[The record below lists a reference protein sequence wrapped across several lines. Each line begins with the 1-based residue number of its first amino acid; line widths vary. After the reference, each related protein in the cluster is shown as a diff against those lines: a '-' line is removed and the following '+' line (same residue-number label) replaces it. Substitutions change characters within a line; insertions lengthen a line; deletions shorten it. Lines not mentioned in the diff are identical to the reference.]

1 MSTLAHVL
9 EEEGLATVS
18 LGIVEGQ
25 LRSTAP
31 PRGLFV
37 DFPLGRPLGK
47 PADPAFQRRVLD
59 HAFSLLDATAPTI
72 ETFDEPIADDGAV
85 MACALPPI
93 DDPDAHPAV
102 AEARG
107 IRAAYERTVARTDGR
122 VGAHRV
128 VAPDDIPA
136 AIEAFIRVAE
146 GTPWKEAGIPG
157 IPARVTQ
164 DIRGY
169 YEAAALSLREHNDL
183 GNPDQAPGA
192 FEATRWFL
200 TETEAAKVI
209 LAARERMKAD
219 GVKQPIW
226 QFLVTEQF

>member
-9 EEEGLATVS
+9 EENGLATVS
-18 LGIVEGQ
+18 LGIIEQQ
-25 LRSTAP
+25 LVSTGP

-47 PADPAFQRRVLD
+47 PSDAAFQQRVID
-59 HAFSLLDATAPTI
+59 HAFSLLESDQPVI
-72 ETFDEPIADDGAV
+72 ETFAEPIVDDGAV
-85 MACALPPI
+85 LACAIPPQ

-107 IRAAYERTVARTDGR
+107 LRAAYNRTVANHDGR
-122 VGAHRV
+122 LGTYRV
-128 VAPDDIPA
+128 IGPDDVVS
-136 AIEAFIRVAE
+136 AIESFIRVAE

-157 IPARVTQ
+157 IPARVTM

-169 YEAAALSLREHNDL
+169 YEAAALSLSDHT
-183 GNPDQAPGA
+183 PGA

-200 TETEAAKVI
+200 RETETGKVI

-226 QFLVTEQF
+226 QFLITEQD

>member
-9 EEEGLATVS
+9 EAEGLATIS

-37 DFPLGRPLGK
+37 DFPLGRPLGR
-47 PADPAFQRRVLD
+47 PADAAFQQRVLD
-59 HAFSLLDATAPTI
+59 HAFSLLESDGPVI
-72 ETFDEPIADDGAV
+72 EAFDEPIHDDGQV
-85 MACALPPI
+85 LTCSIPPI

-107 IRAAYERTVARTDGR
+107 LRAAYNRTVANTDGR

-128 VAPDDIPA
+128 VAPDDVPA
-136 AIEAFIRVAE
+136 AIESFIRVAE

-157 IPARVTQ
+157 IPARVAQ

-169 YEAAALSLREHNDL
+169 YEAAAMALSDHT
-183 GNPDQAPGA
+183 PAA

-200 TETEAAKVI
+200 QETEAGSAI
-209 LAARERMKAD
+209 LAAREQMKAD

-226 QFLVTEQF
+226 QFLVTEQY

>member
-9 EEEGLATVS
+9 EENGLATVS
-18 LGIVEGQ
+18 LGIIEKQ

-37 DFPLGRPLGK
+37 DFPLGRPLGR
-47 PADPAFQRRVLD
+47 PNDAAFQQRVID
-59 HAFSLLDATAPTI
+59 HAFSLLEA
-72 ETFDEPIADDGAV
+72 DEPVVDNFLEAIVDDGDV
-85 MACALPPI
+85 LSCTIPPI

-107 IRAAYERTVARTDGR
+107 LRAAYNRTIARHDGR
-122 VGAHRV
+122 LGTYRV
-128 VAPDDIPA
+128 IGPDDVPS
-136 AIEAFIRVAE
+136 AIESFVRVAE
-146 GTPWKEAGIPG
+146 GIPWKEAGIPG
-157 IPARVTQ
+157 IPARVTM

-169 YEAAALSLREHNDL
+169 YEAAALSLADSAST
-183 GNPDQAPGA
+183 GAAPGA

-200 TETEAAKVI
+200 RETEAAKVI
-209 LAARERMKAD
+209 LAAREKMKAD

-226 QFLVTEQF
+226 QFLVTEQY

>member
-9 EEEGLATVS
+9 EENGLATVA
-18 LGIVEGQ
+18 LGIIEDQ
-25 LRSTAP
+25 IRSTAP

-47 PADPAFQRRVLD
+47 PNDAAFQQGVIDRAL
-59 HAFSLLDATAPTI
+59 SLLDATGPLVEA
-72 ETFDEPIADDGAV
+72 FDKAIIDDGSV
-85 MACALPPI
+85 LACTMPPI

-107 IRAAYERTVARTDGR
+107 LRAAYNRTVAAHDGR
-122 VGAHRV
+122 IGAHRV
-128 VAPDDIPA
+128 VEPDDVPA
-136 AIEAFIRVAE
+136 AIESFIRVAE

-157 IPARVTQ
+157 IPARVTM
-164 DIRGY
+164 DIRDY
-169 YEAAALSLREHNDL
+169 YEAAAMSLADHTPN
-183 GNPDQAPGA
+183 A

-200 TETEAAKVI
+200 RETETAKVI

-226 QFLVTEQF
+226 QFLVTEQY

>member
-9 EEEGLATVS
+9 EEEGLATIS
-18 LGIVEGQ
+18 LGIIEGQ
-25 LRSTAP
+25 LRSTVP

-37 DFPLGRPLGK
+37 DFPLGRPLGH
-47 PADPAFQRRVLD
+47 PADAAFQQRVLD
-59 HAFSLLDATAPTI
+59 QAFSLLESTEPVI
-72 ETFDEPIADDGAV
+72 EAFPEPIHDDGQV
-85 MACALPPI
+85 LACTIPPT

-107 IRAAYERTVARTDGR
+107 LRAAYNRTVANTDGR

-128 VAPDDIPA
+128 VEPDDVPA
-136 AIEAFIRVAE
+136 AIESFIRVAE

-157 IPARVTQ
+157 IPARVAQ

-169 YEAAALSLREHNDL
+169 YEAAAMALTDHT
-183 GNPDQAPGA
+183 PAA

-200 TETEAAKVI
+200 RETEAGATI
-209 LAARERMKAD
+209 LAAREQMKAD

>member
-1 MSTLAHVL
+1 VSTLAHVL
-9 EEEGLATVS
+9 EENGLATVA
-18 LGIVEGQ
+18 LGIIEQ
-25 LRSTAP
+25 QIRSTAP
-31 PRGLFV
+31 PRGLVV

-47 PADPAFQRRVLD
+47 PNDPAFQQRVID
-59 HAFSLLDATAPTI
+59 CAFSLLEATEPVV
-72 ETFDEPIADDGAV
+72 ETFEEAIIDEGEV
-85 MACALPPI
+85 LACAMPPI

-107 IRAAYERTVARTDGR
+107 LRAAYNRTVARYDGR
-122 VGAHRV
+122 IGAHRV
-128 VAPDDIPA
+128 IGPDDVPA
-136 AIEAFIRVAE
+136 AIESFVRVAE

-157 IPARVTQ
+157 IPARVTM
-164 DIRGY
+164 DIRDY
-169 YEAAALSLREHNDL
+169 YEAAALSLTDHT
-183 GNPDQAPGA
+183 PGA

-200 TETEAAKVI
+200 RETEAAKVI

>member
-9 EEEGLATVS
+9 EQQGLATIS
-18 LGIVEGQ
+18 LGIIEGQ

-37 DFPLGRPLGK
+37 DFPLGRPLGH
-47 PADPAFQRRVLD
+47 PADAKFQQRVLD
-59 HAFSLLDATAPTI
+59 HAFSLLEADGPVI
-72 ETFDEPIADDGAV
+72 ETFDESIPDDGHV
-85 MACALPPI
+85 LSCTIPPI

-107 IRAAYERTVARTDGR
+107 LRAAYDRAAAQTEGR

-136 AIEAFIRVAE
+136 AIEAFARVAQ

-157 IPARVTQ
+157 IPARVAQ

-169 YEAAALSLREHNDL
+169 YEAAAMALADHT
-183 GNPDQAPGA
+183 PAA

-200 TETEAAKVI
+200 QSTEAGATI
-209 LAARERMKAD
+209 RPPGNR
-219 GVKQPIW
+219 
-226 QFLVTEQF
+226 

>member
-9 EEEGLATVS
+9 EENGLATIS
-18 LGIVEGQ
+18 LGIVEKQ
-25 LRSTAP
+25 LVSTGP

-37 DFPLGRPLGK
+37 DFPLGRPLGR
-47 PADPAFQRRVLD
+47 PREADFQQRVLD
-59 HAFSLLDATAPTI
+59 HAFSLLEANQPVI
-72 ETFDEPIADDGAV
+72 ETFAEPVIDDGAV
-85 MACALPPI
+85 LACSIPPT

-107 IRAAYERTVARTDGR
+107 LRAAYNRTVAEHDGR
-122 VGAHRV
+122 LGAYRV
-128 VAPDDIPA
+128 LGPDDVPA
-136 AIEAFIRVAE
+136 AIESFVRVAE

-157 IPARVTQ
+157 IPARVTM

-169 YEAAALSLREHNDL
+169 YEAAAMALADHT
-183 GNPDQAPGA
+183 PGA

-200 TETEAAKVI
+200 RETEAGKTI
-209 LAARERMKAD
+209 LAAREKMKAD

-226 QFLVTEQF
+226 QFLVTEQQ

>member
-9 EEEGLATVS
+9 EEHGLATVA
-18 LGIVEGQ
+18 LGIVEQQ
-25 LRSTAP
+25 LVSTGP

-47 PADPAFQRRVLD
+47 PGDADFQRRVID
-59 HAFSLLDATAPTI
+59 HAFSLLAATEPVV
-72 ETFDEPIADDGAV
+72 ETFDEAIVDQGEV
-85 MACALPPI
+85 LSCALPPT

-107 IRAAYERTVARTDGR
+107 LRAAYNRTVARHDGR
-122 VGAHRV
+122 LGTYRTIG
-128 VAPDDIPA
+128 PDDVPA
-136 AIEAFIRVAE
+136 AIESFVRVAE

-157 IPARVTQ
+157 IPARVTM

-169 YEAAALSLREHNDL
+169 YEAAAMSLTDHT
-183 GNPDQAPGA
+183 PGA

-200 TETEAAKVI
+200 RETEAGKAI
-209 LAARERMKAD
+209 IAAREQMKAD

-226 QFLVTEQF
+226 QFLITEQY

>member
-9 EEEGLATVS
+9 EEQGLATIS
-18 LGIVEGQ
+18 LGIIEGQ

-37 DFPLGRPLGK
+37 DFPLGRPLGR
-47 PADPAFQRRVLD
+47 PADPAFQQRVLD
-59 HAFSLLDATAPTI
+59 QAFSLLGATGPVI
-72 ETFDEPIADDGAV
+72 EAFDEPIKDEGTV
-85 MACALPPI
+85 LSCAIPPS
-93 DDPDAHPAV
+93 DDPGTHPAIT
-102 AEARG
+102 EARG
-107 IRAAYERTVARTDGR
+107 LRPAYNRTVARTDGR

-136 AIEAFIRVAE
+136 AIESFIRVAE

-157 IPARVTQ
+157 IPARVAQ

-169 YEAAALSLREHNDL
+169 YEAAAMALTDHT
-183 GNPDQAPGA
+183 PGA

-200 TETEAAKVI
+200 RETEAAKAI
-209 LAARERMKAD
+209 LAAREQMKAD

-226 QFLVTEQF
+226 QFLVTEQY

>member
-9 EEEGLATVS
+9 EEQGLATVS

-37 DFPLGRPLGK
+37 DFPLGRPLGR
-47 PADPAFQRRVLD
+47 PADVAFQQRVID
-59 HAFSLLDATAPTI
+59 HAFSLLEATEPTI
-72 ETFDEPIADDGAV
+72 ESFSEAINDDGAV
-85 MACALPPI
+85 LACAIPPI

-107 IRAAYERTVARTDGR
+107 LRAAYDRTVAKTDGR

-128 VAPDDIPA
+128 VAPDDVPA

-146 GTPWKEAGIPG
+146 GTPWKKAGIPG
-157 IPARVTQ
+157 IPARVAQ

-169 YEAAALSLREHNDL
+169 YEAAAMALTDHT
-183 GNPDQAPGA
+183 PQA

-200 TETEAAKVI
+200 TETKAGETI
-209 LAARERMKAD
+209 LAAREQMKAD

>member
-1 MSTLAHVL
+1 VSTLAHVL
-9 EEEGLATVS
+9 ETEGLATVS

-37 DFPLGRPLGK
+37 DFPLGRPLGR
-47 PADPAFQRRVLD
+47 PADQAFQHRVLD
-59 HAFSLLDATAPTI
+59 HAFSLLQATGPVI
-72 ETFDEPIADDGAV
+72 ETFEEAIGDDGQVLACSIPPVDEPGV
-85 MACALPPI
+85 
-93 DDPDAHPAV
+93 HPAV

-107 IRAAYERTVARTDGR
+107 LRAAYNRTVARTEGR

-128 VAPDDIPA
+128 VSADDIPA
-136 AIEAFIRVAE
+136 AIESFARVAE

-157 IPARVTQ
+157 IPARVAQ

-169 YEAAALSLREHNDL
+169 YEAAAMALSDHT
-183 GNPDQAPGA
+183 PGA

-200 TETEAAKVI
+200 RETQAGATI
-209 LAARERMKAD
+209 IAAREQMKAD

>member
-9 EEEGLATVS
+9 EAEGLATVS

-47 PADPAFQRRVLD
+47 PVDAAFQRRVID
-59 HAFSLLDATAPTI
+59 HAFSLLGATEPTI
-72 ETFDEPIADDGAV
+72 ETFAEPVVDEGTV
-85 MACALPPI
+85 MACSLPPI

-107 IRAAYERTVARTDGR
+107 LRAAYDRTVARTGGR
-122 VGAHRV
+122 VGAHRM

-136 AIEAFIRVAE
+136 AVEAFVRVAD

-169 YEAAALSLREHNDL
+169 YEAAAMALNADAGL
-183 GNPDQAPGA
+183 GDQAPGA

-200 TETEAAKVI
+200 TETEAGRAI
-209 LAARERMKAD
+209 RAAREQMKAD
-219 GVKQPIW
+219 GVKEPIW
-226 QFLVTEQF
+226 RYLVTEQY

>member
-9 EEEGLATVS
+9 EEEGLATIS
-18 LGIVEGQ
+18 LGIIEEQ

-37 DFPLGRPLGK
+37 DFPLGRPLGR
-47 PADPAFQRRVLD
+47 PADPSFQQHVLD
-59 HAFSLLDATAPTI
+59 HAFSLLEATEPMI
-72 ETFDEPIADDGAV
+72 EVFPEAIHDDGQV
-85 MACALPPI
+85 LACSIPPI

-107 IRAAYERTVARTDGR
+107 LRAAYNRTMAVTGGR

-128 VAPDDIPA
+128 VDPDDIPA
-136 AIEAFIRVAE
+136 AIESFIRVAE

-157 IPARVTQ
+157 IPARVAQ

-169 YEAAALSLREHNDL
+169 YEAAAMALADHGSPRDSF
-183 GNPDQAPGA
+183 PAA

-200 TETEAAKVI
+200 RETEGGKAI
-209 LAARERMKAD
+209 LAARDKMRD
-219 GVKQPIW
+219 NGVKQPIW
-226 QFLVTEQF
+226 YFLVTEQY

>member
-25 LRSTAP
+25 IRSTAP

-37 DFPLGRPLGK
+37 DFPLGRPLGR
-47 PADPAFQRRVLD
+47 PGDSAFQRRVLD
-59 HAFSLLDATAPTI
+59 HAFSLLAADGPII
-72 ETFDEPIADDGAV
+72 EAFAEPIHDDGAV
-85 MACALPPI
+85 LACTIPPV
-93 DDPDAHPAV
+93 DDPDAHPAA

-107 IRAAYERTVARTDGR
+107 LRAAYERTVTRTDGR

-128 VAPDDIPA
+128 VAPDDVPA
-136 AIEAFIRVAE
+136 AIESFARVAD

-157 IPARVTQ
+157 IPARVAQ
-164 DIRGY
+164 DVRGY
-169 YEAAALSLREHNDL
+169 YEAAAMALADHT
-183 GNPDQAPGA
+183 PAA

-200 TETEAAKVI
+200 TETHAGATI
-209 LAARERMKAD
+209 IAARERMKAD
-219 GVKQPIW
+219 GVKEPIW
-226 QFLVTEQF
+226 RFLVTEQY

>member
-9 EEEGLATVS
+9 EENGLATIA
-18 LGIVEGQ
+18 LGIIEGQ
-25 LRSTAP
+25 IRSTAP

-47 PADPAFQRRVLD
+47 PNDAEFQQRVID
-59 HAFSLLDATAPTI
+59 RAFSLLGATEPVVEA
-72 ETFDEPIADDGAV
+72 FDEAIIDEGEV
-85 MACALPPI
+85 LACAMPPI
-93 DDPDAHPAV
+93 DDPDAHPAI

-107 IRAAYERTVARTDGR
+107 LRAAYNRTVASYDGR
-122 VGAHRV
+122 IGAHRV
-128 VAPDDIPA
+128 VQPDDVPA
-136 AIEAFIRVAE
+136 AIESFIRVAD

-157 IPARVTQ
+157 IPARVTM
-164 DIRGY
+164 DIRDY
-169 YEAAALSLREHNDL
+169 YEAAALSLADHT
-183 GNPDQAPGA
+183 PGA

-200 TETEAAKVI
+200 RETEAAKVI

>member
-9 EEEGLATVS
+9 EAEGLATIS

-37 DFPLGRPLGK
+37 DFPLGRPLGR
-47 PADPAFQRRVLD
+47 PADPAFQQRVLD
-59 HAFSLLDATAPTI
+59 HAFSLLEAPGPVIESFGETI
-72 ETFDEPIADDGAV
+72 RDDGQV
-85 MACALPPI
+85 LACTIPPM
-93 DDPDAHPAV
+93 DDPGAHPAA

-107 IRAAYERTVARTDGR
+107 LRAAYNRTVARTDGR
-122 VGAHRV
+122 IGAHRV
-128 VAPDDIPA
+128 VAPDDVPA
-136 AIEAFIRVAE
+136 AVESFARVAE

-157 IPARVTQ
+157 IPARVAQ

-169 YEAAALSLREHNDL
+169 YEAAAMALSDHT
-183 GNPDQAPGA
+183 PGA

-200 TETEAAKVI
+200 RETQAGAVI
-209 LAARERMKAD
+209 LAAREQMKAD
-219 GVKQPIW
+219 GVKRPIW
-226 QFLVTEQF
+226 QFLVTEQY

>member
-9 EEEGLATVS
+9 EAEGLATIS

-37 DFPLGRPLGK
+37 DFPLGRPLGR
-47 PADPAFQRRVLD
+47 PADAPFQQRVLD
-59 HAFSLLDATAPTI
+59 HAFSLLDRSEPTI
-72 ETFDEPIADDGAV
+72 EAFDEAIKDDGQV
-85 MACALPPI
+85 LACAMPPI
-93 DDPDAHPAV
+93 DDPDAHPAM

-107 IRAAYERTVARTDGR
+107 LRPAYDRTVARTDGR

-128 VAPDDIPA
+128 VTPDDIPA
-136 AIEAFIRVAE
+136 AIETFIRVAE

-157 IPARVTQ
+157 IPARVVQ

-169 YEAAALSLREHNDL
+169 YEAAAMALADHS
-183 GNPDQAPGA
+183 PQA
-192 FEATRWFL
+192 FEATRWFVN
-200 TETEAAKVI
+200 ETEAGAVI
-209 LAARERMKAD
+209 VAARERMKAD
-219 GVKQPIW
+219 GVKEPIW
-226 QFLVTEQF
+226 RYLLSQQF

>member
-18 LGIVEGQ
+18 LGIVEKQ
-25 LRSTAP
+25 IRSTAP

-37 DFPLGRPLGK
+37 DFPLGRPLGR
-47 PADPAFQRRVLD
+47 PSDRAFQQRVLD
-59 HAFSLLDATAPTI
+59 HAFSLLDADEPVI
-72 ETFDEPIADDGAV
+72 ETFEEAIEDGGAV
-85 MACALPPI
+85 LSCALPPTE
-93 DDPDAHPAV
+93 DPDSHPAV

-107 IRAAYERTVARTDGR
+107 LRAAYNRTVARTDGR
-122 VGAHRV
+122 IGAHRV
-128 VAPDDIPA
+128 VEPDDIPA
-136 AIEAFIRVAE
+136 AIQSFVRVAE

-157 IPARVTQ
+157 IPARVAQ

-169 YEAAALSLREHNDL
+169 YEAAAMALADHT
-183 GNPDQAPGA
+183 PAA

-200 TETEAAKVI
+200 TETEAGQAI
-209 LAARERMKAD
+209 RAAREQMKAD

-226 QFLVTEQF
+226 FFLVTEQF

>member
-9 EEEGLATVS
+9 EEEGLATIS
-18 LGIVEGQ
+18 LGIIEGQ

-37 DFPLGRPLGK
+37 DFPLGRPLGR
-47 PADPAFQRRVLD
+47 PLDVEFQRRVLD
-59 HAFSLLDATAPTI
+59 HAFSLLDATGPVI
-72 ETFDEPIADDGAV
+72 ETFDEPVQDDGAV
-85 MACALPPI
+85 MACSLPPI

-107 IRAAYERTVARTDGR
+107 LRAAYDRTEARTEGR

-128 VAPDDIPA
+128 VMPDDVPA
-136 AIEAFIRVAE
+136 AIEAFVRVAE

-157 IPARVTQ
+157 IPARVAQ

-169 YEAAALSLREHNDL
+169 YEAAAMALADHT
-183 GNPDQAPGA
+183 PGA

-200 TETEAAKVI
+200 TETEAAKAI
-209 LAARERMKAD
+209 LAAREQMKAD